1 MSKSSVPMADNAL
14 LYLLRETILAE
25 IRIGEDLTL
34 RQLSVLLNIY
44 LDDEPQTVRG
54 LAKCLQV
61 GTPPITRAFD
71 RLGEMDL
78 LRRKVDP
85 LDRRSVIAQRTPKG
99 AAMMERL
106 RARMAAATAAAEAD
120 LRKAS

>member
-1 MSKSSVPMADNAL
+1 MSESSVPMADNAL

-71 RLGEMDL
+71 RLEEMDL

-85 LDRRSVIAQRTPKG
+85 ADRRSVIAQRTPKG
-99 AAMMERL
+99 AAMVERL
-106 RARMAAATAAAEAD
+106 RARMAAATAAAEVD

>member
-1 MSKSSVPMADNAL
+1 ML
-14 LYLLRETILAE
+14 LK
-25 IRIGEDLTL
+25 
-34 RQLSVLLNIY
+34 VY

-61 GTPPITRAFD
+61 GTPPITRASD
-71 RLGEMDL
+71 RLEEMDL

-85 LDRRSVIAQRTPKG
+85 ADRRSVIAQRTPKG
-99 AAMMERL
+99 AAMVERL
-106 RARMAAATAAAEAD
+106 RARMAAATAAAEVD

>member
-1 MSKSSVPMADNAL
+1 MSESSVPMADNAL

-34 RQLSVLLNIY
+34 RQLSVLLKVY

-61 GTPPITRAFD
+61 GTPPITRALD
-71 RLGEMDL
+71 RLGEMGL
-78 LRRKVDP
+78 VRRKMDP

-99 AAMMERL
+99 AAMMPRL
-106 RARMAAATAAAEAD
+106 KARMTAAAAAAEAE

>member
-1 MSKSSVPMADNAL
+1 MADNAL
-14 LYLLRETILAE
+14 LHLLWETILAE

-34 RQLSVLLNIY
+34 RQLFVLLKVY

-71 RLGEMDL
+71 RLGETGL

-85 LDRRSVIAQRTPKG
+85 LDRRSVLAVRTPKG

-106 RARMAAATAAAEAD
+106 KARMAAAAAEAD
-120 LRKAS
+120 LRADLRKAS

>member
-1 MSKSSVPMADNAL
+1 MADNAL
-14 LYLLRETILAE
+14 LHLLREAILAE
-25 IRIGEDLTL
+25 IRIGGDLTL
-34 RQLSVLLNIY
+34 RQLSVLLKVY

-71 RLGEMDL
+71 RLGEMGL
-78 LRRKVDP
+78 VRRKVDP

-99 AAMMERL
+99 AEMMQRL
-106 RARMAAATAAAEAD
+106 KVRREASAEAATAEAD